1 MNDHRFT
8 HWPIY
13 ERIGEKIPRGMKI
26 QGIILYYES
35 LKTWQCFK
43 QSFGLFKAHCYSA
56 ASRKEQLRE
65 HIV

>member
-13 ERIGEKIPRGMKI
+13 ERIGEKIPGGMKI

-35 LKTWQCFK
+35 LKTWQCDLNPLDCLK
-43 QSFGLFKAHCYSA
+43 RIAILL
-56 ASRKEQLRE
+56 LRGRSS
-65 HIV
+65 